1 MALPDSVTLFA
12 PPRLS
17 TLPALTSAAAPDA
30 SVRELPPY
38 RLDTPDD
45 EAAVNTFDDIKKEL
59 PPYKLAT
66 SIADDTSL
74 FEVARRLLAP
84 YSDRTE
90 PDDALSA
97 FAVLAEAESL
107 EGVGLQ
113 G

>member
-59 PPYKLAT
+59 PP
-66 SIADDTSL
+66 
-74 FEVARRLLAP
+74 
-84 YSDRTE
+84 
-90 PDDALSA
+90 
-97 FAVLAEAESL
+97 
-107 EGVGLQ
+107 
-113 G
+113 